1 MGRESV
7 AALLAGLLVLSGC
20 SRVDAPVLPEPPRAK
35 ILPESASYWIARGAT
50 RAHEVLVD
58 LSAPP
63 PSNEPL
69 FVAIGPI
76 DATGSMKP
84 YADAAQ
90 RAALTLVDAI
100 HARSVAAHVAVVSIE
115 DHSKSV
121 PRLQWRVHQP
131 FTRDKRRAA
140 AAIAEIRVGSAG
152 ALNTDGP
159 EPYSC
164 ALVRAAQHL
173 DWGVGRRYLVFVGDA
188 TPASPDV
195 CDTREGLRAV
205 YPEDG
210 YRELSA
216 ANIQV
221 ISVYARG
228 ESPESAAFFNEVARR
243 TGGVV
248 FPLQATDALPSAI
261 LSGLDAKMTLGPRIV
276 VPDAIRD
283 RVVAVS
289 GPQRL
294 SPTLFRFEVELTSPT
309 CAPLGRVPVALPVVY
324 TDAAATPL
332 GIARVVISAS
342 MWRYWPVQ
350 LTLLFLLAALLVW
363 LLLRHF
369 SASRQRRL
377 YYLSTAPAVSAI
389 RFFATVGAVA
399 AIAALVIYAA
409 PALPEH
415 DILDPL
421 DRLWWFGKEVV
432 PGRSDTC

>member
-7 AALLAGLLVLSGC
+7 AALLAGLLALSGC
-20 SRVDAPVLPEPPRAK
+20 SRVDGPVPPEPPRAK

-50 RAHEVLVD
+50 RVHEVLVD

-69 FVAIGPI
+69 FVAIVM
-76 DATGSMKP
+76 DATGSMRP
-84 YADAAQ
+84 FVGAAQ
-90 RAALTLVDAI
+90 HAAITLVEAV
-100 HARSVAAHVAVVSIE
+100 HGRSVAAHIAVAAFE
-115 DHSKSV
+115 DFSKATL
-121 PRLQWRVHQP
+121 RLQWQVHQP
-131 FTRDKRRAA
+131 FTRDKRSAA
-140 AAIAEIRVGSAG
+140 AAIGEIRTGSAG
-152 ALNTDGP
+152 ALNVDGP

-173 DWGVGRRYLVFVGDA
+173 NWGVGRRYLVFVGDA
-188 TPASPDV
+188 TPVSPDV
-195 CDTREGLRAV
+195 CDTREGLRGV

-216 ANIQV
+216 GNIQV
-221 ISVYARG
+221 ISLYARG

-243 TGGVV
+243 TGGVA
-248 FPLQATDALPSAI
+248 FPLQAADALPSAI

-294 SPTLFRFEVELTSPT
+294 SPTLFRFKVELTSPT
-309 CAPLGRVPVALPVVY
+309 CAPSGRVPIALPVVY

-332 GIARVVISAS
+332 GVARVVISAS
-342 MWRYWPVQ
+342 VWRYWPVQ
-350 LTLLFLLAALLVW
+350 LTLLLLIAALLVW
-363 LLLRHF
+363 LLFRRF

-389 RFFATVGAVA
+389 RFFATVGAA
-399 AIAALVIYAA
+399 ATIAVLVIYAA

-415 DILDPL
+415 DILTPL
-421 DRLWWFGKEVV
+421 DRLWWFGRDVV
-432 PGRSDTC
+432 SGRSGTC